1 MVQAYSNERLYEI
14 AHENYQTLLF
24 HCSMLQAEG
33 YWTQPEMVLRQT
45 IEETLDLHLQSLLLV
60 FAVNNYHY
68 QELEHQFMLSIV
80 KHNMLQLPEHYQDA
94 TEEALHNAE
103 RILKMPPILLQLC
116 SLRDKN
122 TGSNSAEMFFDTML
136 NILMSMAYL
145 NDSHTTYLIE
155 FIHNYYQTI
164 RVFVNDFAGDYDV
177 VDENFLLDKVKC
189 QEFETGHFFANPIDD
204 VTEPEDV
211 LPQEEHSLTIM
222 EAEESPIADSLARAK
237 RYGKKHNLQSTDEAT
252 EAAIEI
258 ETEIEAEIEA
268 EIEVE
273 IEAFAE
279 TTTKAPDKQDIPD
292 KDTIQKEIASA
303 KAAWKAAKLE
313 KLVEELNHLVGLDN
327 VKTEVSS
334 LVNLIRVRKM
344 REDHNMPVSDM
355 SYHMVFTG
363 NPGTGKTTVARI
375 VASIYKELGIL
386 SKGTFVETDRSGLVA
401 GYIGQTALKVTEV
414 VNSAIGGVLFIDEAY
429 SLAGRNVTNDYGTE
443 AIDTLV
449 KLMED
454 NRNDLV
460 VIVAGYK
467 EEMQDFLK
475 SNTGLIS
482 RFNKFIEFEDYSDE
496 ELIQILI
503 NMFDATCMHIS
514 EDAIEQVRSDIQ
526 NMSSKKR
533 LEFGNARGVRNV
545 YEKII
550 VNQANRVICIPSPTS
565 EDLAMIQSEDVLN
578 VI

>member
-33 YWTQPEMVLRQT
+33 YWTQPEMVLRQS

-68 QELEHQFMLSIV
+68 CEAEHQFMLSVV

-103 RILKMPPILLQLC
+103 RVLKMPPILLQLC

-122 TGSNSAEMFFDTML
+122 TGSHSAEMFFDTML

-145 NDSHTTYLIE
+145 NDSHAQYLVE

-177 VDENFLLDKVKC
+177 VDEKFLLDKVKHK
-189 QEFETGHFFANPIDD
+189 EFETGHFFANPTDELA
-204 VTEPEDV
+204 EPEV
-211 LPQEEHSLTIM
+211 VVEIEEHDIHSSDVAVE
-222 EAEESPIADSLARAK
+222 EAEAP
-237 RYGKKHNLQSTDEAT
+237 
-252 EAAIEI
+252 
-258 ETEIEAEIEA
+258 
-268 EIEVE
+268 IEVTAK
-273 IEAFAE
+273 EAFAE
-279 TTTKAPDKQDIPD
+279 KDLLIEAPDKQNIPD

-313 KLVEELNHLVGLDN
+313 KLIGELNHLVGLNN
-327 VKTEVSS
+327 VKAEVSS

-344 REDHNMPVSDM
+344 REEHNMPVSDM

-429 SLAGRNVTNDYGTE
+429 ALAGRNVTNDYGTE

-514 EDAIEQVRSDIQ
+514 EDAIEQVRSGIQ
-526 NMSSKKR
+526 NMPSEKR
-533 LEFGNARGVRNV
+533 MEFGNARGVRNV

-565 EDLAMIQSEDVLN
+565 KDLATIQLEDVLD

>member
-1 MVQAYSNERLYEI
+1 
-14 AHENYQTLLF
+14 
-24 HCSMLQAEG
+24 
-33 YWTQPEMVLRQT
+33 
-45 IEETLDLHLQSLLLV
+45 
-60 FAVNNYHY
+60 
-68 QELEHQFMLSIV
+68 
-80 KHNMLQLPEHYQDA
+80 
-94 TEEALHNAE
+94 
-103 RILKMPPILLQLC
+103 
-116 SLRDKN
+116 
-122 TGSNSAEMFFDTML
+122 
-136 NILMSMAYL
+136 
-145 NDSHTTYLIE
+145 
-155 FIHNYYQTI
+155 
-164 RVFVNDFAGDYDV
+164 
-177 VDENFLLDKVKC
+177 
-189 QEFETGHFFANPIDD
+189 
-204 VTEPEDV
+204 
-211 LPQEEHSLTIM
+211 
-222 EAEESPIADSLARAK
+222 
-237 RYGKKHNLQSTDEAT
+237 
-252 EAAIEI
+252 
-258 ETEIEAEIEA
+258 
-268 EIEVE
+268 
-273 IEAFAE
+273 
-279 TTTKAPDKQDIPD
+279 
-292 KDTIQKEIASA
+292 
-303 KAAWKAAKLE
+303 
-313 KLVEELNHLVGLDN
+313 
-327 VKTEVSS
+327 
-334 LVNLIRVRKM
+334 M